1 VKVDL
6 VDDGIMLGGP
16 YAAFIEEQSPFPLIH
31 MPPPPIKYP
40 GEGWGKKRNPAP
52 ASPSFPI
59 FQMTDDSCESISS
72 QRSFLRLTGVDRF
85 LTKKKNSNGVLVGCD
100 SFTAFRSL
108 LKRKDA
114 GHMQHLDV
122 GHTGDCKLY
131 ALIAVANYDQQGD
144 CGSPPLSAPL
154 RELSPS
160 SVGRLVLARE
170 PENVSA
176 TKRKFAVRP
185 SVLEPQVRLVRQR
198 VADRLTEEDYQ
209 KLKKKENTNFADY
222 SRAANAKDAATR
234 VILLRM

>member
-1 VKVDL
+1 
-6 VDDGIMLGGP
+6 
-16 YAAFIEEQSPFPLIH
+16 
-31 MPPPPIKYP
+31 
-40 GEGWGKKRNPAP
+40 
-52 ASPSFPI
+52 
-59 FQMTDDSCESISS
+59 MTDDSCESISS